1 MVLPDSV
8 VTIFQNLLNNT
19 RWNNE
24 TSIVQVKWLMIIAK
38 NAEVLQDFYSE
49 RDHQILSLV

>member
-8 VTIFQNLLNNT
+8 VTIFQNLLYNT
-19 RWNNE
+19 RSNNE
-24 TSIVQVKWLMIIAK
+24 TSIFQVKWLMIIAK